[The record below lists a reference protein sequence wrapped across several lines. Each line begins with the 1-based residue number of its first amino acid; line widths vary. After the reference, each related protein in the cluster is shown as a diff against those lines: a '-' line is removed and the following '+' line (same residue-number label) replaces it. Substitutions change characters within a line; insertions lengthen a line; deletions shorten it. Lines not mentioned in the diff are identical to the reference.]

1 LQEVKVTAFPP
12 KGDFMSSKGM
22 NHMPE
27 GGLVKAKYGYT
38 KRSIR
43 VEGEDIESRKLGMMG
58 DMTRHIEV
66 IRDKKGVEY
75 YRVEDVK
82 DAAGEDWSTPIEET
96 DEPVIKLKKN
106 SVLHYTTRAGA
117 EAILAK
123 AGTRQARAVQQLM
136 D

>member
-1 LQEVKVTAFPP
+1 MIHS
-12 KGDFMSSKGM
+12 MS
-22 NHMPE
+22 
-27 GGLVKAKYGYT
+27 GLIQARYGYT

-43 VEGEDIESRKLGMMG
+43 VKGEDVPNRMLGMMG

-66 IRDKKGVEY
+66 VRDQQGVEY

-82 DAAGEDWSTPIEET
+82 DAAGMQWSTRTTEEET
-96 DEPVIKLKKN
+96 DGEPIIKLKAK
-106 SVLHYTTRAGA
+106 SVFHYTTRVGA

-123 AGTRQARAVQQLM
+123 AGTRQSIAVQQLM

>member
-1 LQEVKVTAFPP
+1 
-12 KGDFMSSKGM
+12 MS
-22 NHMPE
+22 
-27 GGLVKAKYGYT
+27 GLTQAKYGYT

-43 VEGEDIESRKLGMMG
+43 VKGEDIPNRQLGMMG

-66 IRDKKGVEY
+66 VRDTQTGTEY

-82 DAAGEDWSTPIEET
+82 DAAGENFNSPITEKEVAG
-96 DEPVIKLKKN
+96 EPVIKLKKG
-106 SVLHYTTRAGA
+106 SIFHYTTRAGA
-117 EAILAK
+117 EAILGR